1 MDKKT
6 EFLLRFGNRIEKVID
21 KKERLFFNVDNSDIQ
36 EVVKY
41 LFNEF
46 GCRLSTATGMETF
59 QHVEVLYYF
68 SHDESG
74 QYFCPRVI
82 MTDKEKPTMFSIS
95 PIIKGAEWIERE
107 IHDFWGVNFIGH
119 PRLEPLLIKEHPQIA
134 ERKNQFRFK
143 RVEHE

>member
-1 MDKKT
+1 MDKK
-6 EFLLRFGNRIEKVID
+6 EKFLQKFESKIEKIID
-21 KKERLFFNVDNSDIQ
+21 KHERLYFNVKNEDFL
-36 EVVKY
+36 EVVNH
-41 LFNEF
+41 LINDL
-46 GCRLSTATGMETF
+46 GCRLSTATGMETYH
-59 QHVEVLYYF
+59 HVEVLYHF

-82 MTDKEKPTMFSIS
+82 MPDKNNPTMNSITQLV
-95 PIIKGAEWIERE
+95 IGAEWIERE

-119 PRLEPLLIKEHPQIA
+119 PRLEPLMIGDHPKGA

>member
-6 EFLLRFGNRIEKVID
+6 EFMLKYGGKFERIID
-21 KKERLFFNVDNSDIQ
+21 KKDRLFFD
-36 EVVKY
+36 VKNEDLPELASY
-41 LFNEF
+41 LFTDL
-46 GCRLSTATGMETF
+46 GCRLSTATGMETY

-74 QYFCPRVI
+74 QYFCPRVV
-82 MTDKEKPTMFSIS
+82 MTDKKNPVMNSIS

-107 IHDFWGVNFIGH
+107 IHDYWGVKFVGH
-119 PRLEPLLIKEHPQIA
+119 PRPEPLLIKDHPF
-134 ERKNQFRFK
+134 ESDRKNQFRFK

>member
-1 MDKKT
+1 MDKKM
-6 EFLLRFGNRIEKVID
+6 EFLLKFENRLSNIID
-21 KKERLFFNVDNSDIQ
+21 KKDRLFFNVDNNHFQ
-36 EVVKY
+36 EIVKY
-41 LFNEF
+41 LFNEL

-74 QYFCPRVI
+74 QYFCPRVV
-82 MTDKEKPTMFSIS
+82 MTDKTKPTMFSIS

-119 PRLEPLLIKEHPQIA
+119 PRPDPLLIGDHPLGA